1 MRNPTGYYRPRT
13 VAEAVRLLSQPHI
26 TTVLLSGGALRLGT
40 TDDPD
45 YEAVIDLQAIDAL
58 GRIAVVED
66 GTLSLGA
73 NATLQTVARHDDTPP
88 LLRQVLTRSLVW
100 NRRNGITIGEAIEY
114 PGEVA
119 ELTAAL
125 LALGATVVFAMPEE
139 HRVPLPELHGLVEQP
154 RLPQKGLITAVELP
168 PAPAGRVWG
177 EAHVARTPA
186 DTAIVSVAAVLV
198 ADSQGIVTEARLA
211 LAGVWPEPARLGT
224 AAAASLVGAP
234 LDEARIDRAVQ
245 TLEGEVAPVADY
257 RGSAEYRRAMA
268 GVLARRALAQCQK
281 RLGQAQA
288 AGIDR

>member
-40 TDDPD
+40 TDEPD
-45 YEAVIDLQAIDAL
+45 YEAVIDLQAIDGLA
-58 GRIAVVED
+58 RIVVAED

-73 NATLQTVARHDDTPP
+73 NATLQAVARHANAPP
-88 LLRQVLTRSLVW
+88 LLRKTLTRSLTW
-100 NRRNGITIGEAIEY
+100 NRRNAITVGEAVEY

-139 HRVPLPELHGLVEQP
+139 HRVPLPELHAVVEQP

-168 PAPAGRVWG
+168 PAPMGQVWG

-198 ADSQGIVTEARLA
+198 ADGQGVVTEARLA
-211 LAGVWPEPARLGT
+211 LAGVWPEPARLAT
-224 AAAASLVGAP
+224 AAASLVGAP
-234 LDEARIDRAVQ
+234 LDKDRIELAAQ

-257 RGSAEYRRAMA
+257 RGGVEYRRAMA
-268 GVLARRALAQCQK
+268 GVLARRALVQCQE
-281 RLGQAQA
+281 RLGQVRA